1 MKWSRR
7 RRTGG
12 FTLVE
17 MLIVVAVIA
26 VLVAV
31 SIPMVNASLEKAR
44 VAADQANER
53 AAKAAALSNYLME
66 ERTGSITYFYK
77 SDGTVLD
84 QDALEGATET
94 VAGDPGYDYGQS
106 KGHKGSCVR
115 VEIKV
120 SDGVIDID
128 IHWDDIKNFD

>member
-66 ERTGSITYFYK
+66 ERTVSITYFYK

>member
-128 IHWDDIKNFD
+128 IHWDDIKNF

>member
-66 ERTGSITYFYK
+66 ERTGSVTYFYK

-128 IHWDDIKNFD
+128 IHWDDIKNF